1 MSIFDYYFELLD
13 KPKYML
19 SESESMFIELFPL
32 VIISAVFIVMVL
44 VMALAELINSRK
56 K

>member
-1 MSIFDYYFELLD
+1 MNIFDYYFELLD

-19 SESESMFIELFPL
+19 SQSETMFIEIFPL
-32 VIISAVFIVMVL
+32 VILSAVFIVMVL
-44 VMALAELINSRK
+44 VMALIDFITNRK

>member
-32 VIISAVFIVMVL
+32 VIISAVFIIIVL
-44 VMALAELINSRK
+44 VITLIELITNRK

>member
-1 MSIFDYYFELLD
+1 MSIFEYYFELLD

-19 SESESMFIELFPL
+19 SESESMFIELFPI
-32 VIISAVFIVMVL
+32 VIISAVFIVTVL
-44 VMALAELINSRK
+44 VITLIELIKSRK

>member
-1 MSIFDYYFELLD
+1 MNIFDYYFELLD

-19 SESESMFIELFPL
+19 SESETAFIEFFPL
-32 VIISAVFIVMVL
+32 VMLGVVCVVVCVVVWVIDL
-44 VMALAELINSRK
+44 LKRRK